1 MSVFSL
7 LQKQRL
13 RHVSAIV
20 VRDSLR
26 NEVAKQQRIEDEMRE
41 QREQQR
47 MGIAKLNLLINQ
59 AEEQMVQL
67 RKQYDTAVQHR
78 NDRGIQLIERN
89 EEVCIFY
96 EKVNIQE
103 QMIRNG
109 NVELQAREEEIRFL
123 KLSLGEEKR
132 TIELLKKSLPNKR
145 NLEGELVTLQIQLSQ
160 CQDRM
165 MEMEKELENP
175 MDESRVRFLS
185 GRDLTPTELHDKLE
199 EVRVVCFSSVCNFI
213 FVPFSWR
220 SV

>member
-1 MSVFSL
+1 MTPSWWPLTWPDPFSRL

-13 RHVSAIV
+13 KHVSAIV

-41 QREQQR
+41 KREQQR
-47 MGIAKLNLLINQ
+47 MDIAKLNLLIHQ

-67 RKQYDTAVQHR
+67 RKRYETAVQHR
-78 NDRGIQLIERN
+78 NDRGIQLIQRN

-123 KLSLGEEKR
+123 KMQLNEENR
-132 TIELLKKSLPNKR
+132 SVDLLKKALPNKR
-145 NLEGELVTLQIQLSQ
+145 NHESELVTLQIQVLW
-160 CQDRM
+160 
-165 MEMEKELENP
+165 
-175 MDESRVRFLS
+175 V
-185 GRDLTPTELHDKLE
+185 TPDVLH
-199 EVRVVCFSSVCNFI
+199 
-213 FVPFSWR
+213 
-220 SV
+220 